1 MAQESRLVVVIDSQN
16 AERNARNLGNEL
28 VSIERKGEFASKSMD
43 SLSVATRALAGHM
56 AGLVTVGAAISKMD
70 TYTGLQNRLK
80 LVTNNQAELNKATED
95 TFQIAQKT
103 YSAWDSV
110 LQVYQRFSD
119 NAKTLNLTMDD
130 TARLTE
136 TVSKAVAISGASAEA
151 ADAALVQFG
160 QALASGTLRGEEL
173 NSVMEQTP
181 ALAKA
186 IAKGMGI
193 TVGELRSVAA
203 EGKITS
209 QEIVKALRN
218 VQDEVDALFAKTDIT
233 IGQSLTLLNN
243 EITKFVGEAGK
254 GSGAAQALS
263 GSIQLLAN
271 NLNLIADSAFAI
283 GIGLMTKAVLTKT
296 VAVQASIAASTKQ
309 VFATIAERNANIAAA
324 KAEVESAL
332 AEAQSTQVTLTNIK
346 ATHAQIM
353 AEIELEKVRLKAQIT
368 EQGRTATITRMAQL
382 GRLQAQVALEVAAA
396 ETAQSASS
404 ARLSA
409 ALTAQSVAT
418 SRLALAKSALMAIFS
433 PMGLAIAATA
443 ASFYL
448 LSSSS
453 DEVKESLATQSD
465 SVSDLTDKYIK
476 LNTVQALTEGV
487 RLRKE
492 IEQQNDAIDDAS
504 GAIKRFAYIQKEL
517 FKLSGSDYE
526 DYQNAIKSIA
536 TGASDAGDLLKKMIS
551 SGRFSQTQIDKLI
564 EFSSAVAESKN
575 KIEQGNTALKLLN
588 ATSGQHVEVTAESI
602 KQLTIQ
608 TNLTK
613 VATQNF
619 TDMKTQMLDSLRAQ
633 VEFIRLN
640 GGSEEQVKSL
650 NKVIQAYSLNQIS
663 ATDAVSK
670 FNSTA
675 KVPVDNIKKL
685 QEYAIKTDQSK
696 IALNQANAELKKQ
709 NDLRNEYLKQHQTVL
724 GAQQGETNELNNQ
737 VAAQEKLNKL
747 RDNANKD
754 NLKNDFLIKNTK
766 AFGGGEKGLDKAR
779 AASEFYTDNKIPM
792 TRSLTGQEYAIFEA
806 WYKKQKE
813 VKDLQESISEST
825 RKQTKEVEKQTKE
838 AAKQAV
844 LLAGNDEKS
853 RNMLRVYLAFRNA
866 GLGDKQARVM
876 TAQVGRETDF
886 RNEAM
891 FGSHKD
897 ANNGYTNTGFLSWQ
911 KSRSTKLMQSLQGQ
925 GVLDKNG
932 KIQQTQD
939 ALDAMAKH
947 AVQEAMT
954 DKSYSKSKAALLN
967 DDLDYRSLERI
978 VAKNLVGWDYD
989 GKKLGK
995 AKASQHLAKQ
1005 DSYYNQLSK
1014 ILGDNPEAVS
1024 KAIGDLSKLEDEAYK
1039 ARAKTL
1045 EEVKQLQAT
1054 YDSETVARSKKREE
1068 EINKATILGQSN
1080 LIPKINE
1087 RYDAEDKL
1095 AQKQFDFE
1103 VNGYKW
1109 TEEQKLDYTY
1119 ETNSLRLVAEGK
1131 LSEDQRKVALDGLKL
1146 QKQQELGLLKLAQ
1159 EQRLFQAR
1167 LSLLSETQAMQ
1178 ERYRLERE
1186 EIHKNTKLSIEERQK
1201 LIALSKANQDKETRD
1216 KVNNAV
1222 QNWGG
1227 IQADMNGTG
1236 EFFRQDQERFSR
1248 LNAANDLADSQF
1260 AATDLNEQNS
1270 LDGLNA
1276 QFEAGLIK
1284 QQDYENQKTAIIQ
1297 AAQDQRN
1304 QIAAEHAKNVQDIED
1319 KYQQD
1324 RLNTQIAFG
1333 GQMMGSLTSM
1343 FGSMFGEQ
1351 SKAYKIMFAADKAYA
1366 IAAAG
1371 IAIQQNIAAASKAGF
1386 PLNIP
1391 LIAGAVAQGASIIA
1405 NIRAIKDQGFADGGY
1420 TGSGRKYE
1428 PAGIVHKGEVVWSQ
1442 EDIKRWGGVGL
1453 VENMRK
1459 SANPEAFINNHA
1471 INNTSAENVF
1481 NRSFLSSKAFNDNQN
1496 ISNIFNRPTRENQII
1511 VNAFKPSKDAASRS
1525 EDVQSITNQ
1534 YAGNNTS
1541 FSEVLDKSIQ
1551 SSKSFNASKSIIS
1564 SLSNSKVLNSNVS
1577 NSTVQNA
1584 EKELLKEVSIFK
1596 DNGFADGG
1604 YTGKGKK
1611 YEIAGAVHKG
1621 EIVWSQDDIKKWGGV
1636 DKVEQ
1641 MRRATSPE
1649 SFVSNYAQNHTT
1661 FESILNRANQS
1672 SRIFNQSKEI
1682 SNIFNKSV
1690 QDDQIIYKGNGNV
1703 PTSAT
1708 SDLYHDGKVYFS
1720 SNGLVQ
1726 DRSNLDDVQDFTL
1739 GRTSRPQ
1746 AEIMPS
1752 IEPSTPTINF
1762 KIEVINQVS
1771 GATVEAE
1778 QLDEQ
1783 TVRIIVTDEL
1793 DKQLPRKVPKLVSDQ
1808 IANPNSTISRSLT
1821 ENTTARRNR
1830 T

>member
-1 MAQESRLVVVIDSQN
+1 MAQESRLVIVIDSQN

-28 VSIERKGEFASKSMD
+28 DSIERKGDYASKSMD
-43 SLSVATRALAGHM
+43 GLSVATRALAGYM
-56 AGLVTVGAAISKMD
+56 AGLVTVSSAISKMD

-80 LVTNNQAELNKATED
+80 LVTKNQVELNKATED

-186 IAKGMGI
+186 IAQGMGI

-209 QEIVKALRN
+209 QEIVKALKN
-218 VQDEVDALFAKTDIT
+218 VQNDVDALFAKTDIT

-243 EITKFVGEAGK
+243 EITKFVGEASK
-254 GSGAAQALS
+254 GSGAAQVLA
-263 GSIQLLAN
+263 GSVQTLAS
-271 NLNLIADSAFAI
+271 NLDLIADGALVV
-283 GIGLMTKAVLTKT
+283 GIGYITRAILMKSAAIKEGMASTLASR
-296 VAVQASIAASTKQ
+296 QASVLNAQAEYAEATAAL
-309 VFATIAERNANIAAA
+309 NAA
-324 KAEVESAL
+324 KAHL
-332 AEAQSTQVTLTNIK
+332 ANVRATN
-346 ATHAQIM
+346 
-353 AEIELEKVRLKAQIT
+353 
-368 EQGRTATITRMAQL
+368 
-382 GRLQAQVALEVAAA
+382 A
-396 ETAQSASS
+396 ETQ
-404 ARLSA
+404 
-409 ALTAQSVAT
+409 
-418 SRLALAKSALMAIFS
+418 AKF
-433 PMGLAIAATA
+433 GATA
-443 ASFYL
+443 A
-448 LSSSS
+448 
-453 DEVKESLATQSD
+453 ATRYAQAQAA
-465 SVSDLTDKYIK
+465 VTAATNAQTAAQIK
-476 LNTVQALTEGV
+476 LNTATSIAGRLAKGAFGLIGGWAGVATLGVMGLAAAYSYFNNKAEEAKQKLAEQAKVAEKADEELKKLTGNDKAKAVNDLTTAFNAQNKALEKSSRAVGSALIDIENYARGNREV
-487 RLRKE
+487 EKISQEARTGTISYTEAIERLNKIKLPTDLYE
-492 IEQQNDAIDDAS
+492 NLKKQAAQYDDNAS
-504 GAIKRFAYIQKEL
+504 KASLSAE
-517 FKLSGSDYE
+517 KLKLLRVEVKLGGNE
-526 DYQNAIKSIA
+526 AQNAAIQHQKQA
-536 TGASDAGDLLKKMIS
+536 DAL
-551 SGRFSQTQIDKLI
+551 
-564 EFSSAVAESKN
+564 
-575 KIEQGNTALKLLN
+575 GNTATEAEK
-588 ATSGQHVEVTAESI
+588 ATKALQDYQAKQKDSVIDSIYKSGWLDKGYT
-602 KQLTIQ
+602 
-608 TNLTK
+608 
-613 VATQNF
+613 VA
-619 TDMKTQMLDSLRAQ
+619 
-633 VEFIRLN
+633 
-640 GGSEEQVKSL
+640 
-650 NKVIQAYSLNQIS
+650 
-663 ATDAVSK
+663 
-670 FNSTA
+670 
-675 KVPVDNIKKL
+675 
-685 QEYAIKTDQSK
+685 
-696 IALNQANAELKKQ
+696 QANAILELQKAKGMSAILSK
-709 NDLRNEYLKQHQTVL
+709 DEIDSALRNLKIIEE
-724 GAQQGETNELNNQ
+724 QQERED
-737 VAAQEKLNKL
+737 KL
-747 RDNANKD
+747 
-754 NLKNDFLIKNTK
+754 T
-766 AFGGGEKGLDKAR
+766 
-779 AASEFYTDNKIPM
+779 
-792 TRSLTGQEYAIFEA
+792 EA
-806 WYKKQKE
+806 K
-813 VKDLQESISEST
+813 
-825 RKQTKEVEKQTKE
+825 RKQTKE

-844 LLAGNDEKS
+844 LLAGNDERV

-978 VAKNLVGWDYD
+978 VAKNFVGWDYD

-1014 ILGDNPEAVS
+1014 ILGDNPEAAS
-1024 KAIGDLSKLEDEAYK
+1024 KAIGDLSKFEDEAYK

-1186 EIHKNTKLSIEERQK
+1186 EILKNTKLSIEERQK
-1201 LIALSKANQDKETRD
+1201 LIALSKATQEKETRD

-1227 IQADMNGTG
+1227 IQADMNGTS

-1248 LNAANDLADSQF
+1248 LNAANDLADSQY
-1260 AATDLNEQNS
+1260 AATDLDEKNG
-1270 LDGLNA
+1270 LDNLNA
-1276 QFEAGLIK
+1276 QMEAGLIK
-1284 QQDYENQKTAIIQ
+1284 QQDFENRKTAIIQ

-1304 QIAAEHAKNVQDIED
+1304 QIAAEYAQNAQDIED

-1420 TGSGRKYE
+1420 TGSGGKYE

-1442 EDIKRWGGVGL
+1442 EDIRRWGGVGL

-1471 INNTSAENVF
+1471 QNNTSIENVF
-1481 NRSFLSSKAFNDNQN
+1481 NRSFLSSKAFNDNKSISN
-1496 ISNIFNRPTRENQII
+1496 ISN
-1511 VNAFKPSKDAASRS
+1511 
-1525 EDVQSITNQ
+1525 
-1534 YAGNNTS
+1534 
-1541 FSEVLDKSIQ
+1541 
-1551 SSKSFNASKSIIS
+1551 
-1564 SLSNSKVLNSNVS
+1564 LSNSKVLNSNVS

-1604 YTGKGKK
+1604 YTGKGK
-1611 YEIAGAVHKG
+1611 
-1621 EIVWSQDDIKKWGGV
+1621 
-1636 DKVEQ
+1636 
-1641 MRRATSPE
+1641 
-1649 SFVSNYAQNHTT
+1649 
-1661 FESILNRANQS
+1661 
-1672 SRIFNQSKEI
+1672 
-1682 SNIFNKSV
+1682 
-1690 QDDQIIYKGNGNV
+1690 
-1703 PTSAT
+1703 
-1708 SDLYHDGKVYFS
+1708 
-1720 SNGLVQ
+1720 
-1726 DRSNLDDVQDFTL
+1726 
-1739 GRTSRPQ
+1739 
-1746 AEIMPS
+1746 
-1752 IEPSTPTINF
+1752 
-1762 KIEVINQVS
+1762 
-1771 GATVEAE
+1771 
-1778 QLDEQ
+1778 
-1783 TVRIIVTDEL
+1783 
-1793 DKQLPRKVPKLVSDQ
+1793 
-1808 IANPNSTISRSLT
+1808 
-1821 ENTTARRNR
+1821 
-1830 T
+1830 

>member
-1 MAQESRLVVVIDSQN
+1 NDLTTAFNAQNKALEKSSRAVGSALIDIENYARGNREVEKISQEARTGTISYTEAIERLNKIKLPTDLYENLKKQTAQYDANASKASLSAEKLKLLRVEVKLGGNEAQNAAIQHQKQADALGNTATEAEKATKALQDYQAKQKDSVIDSIYKSGWLDKGYTVAQAN
-16 AERNARNLGNEL
+16 AILEL
-28 VSIERKGEFASKSMD
+28 
-43 SLSVATRALAGHM
+43 
-56 AGLVTVGAAISKMD
+56 
-70 TYTGLQNRLK
+70 
-80 LVTNNQAELNKATED
+80 
-95 TFQIAQKT
+95 QK
-103 YSAWDSV
+103 
-110 LQVYQRFSD
+110 
-119 NAKTLNLTMDD
+119 
-130 TARLTE
+130 
-136 TVSKAVAISGASAEA
+136 
-151 ADAALVQFG
+151 
-160 QALASGTLRGEEL
+160 
-173 NSVMEQTP
+173 
-181 ALAKA
+181 
-186 IAKGMGI
+186 AKGMSAI
-193 TVGELRSVAA
+193 LS
-203 EGKITS
+203 KD
-209 QEIVKALRN
+209 EIDSALRN
-218 VQDEVDALFAKTDIT
+218 LKIIEEQ
-233 IGQSLTLLNN
+233 Q
-243 EITKFVGEAGK
+243 
-254 GSGAAQALS
+254 
-263 GSIQLLAN
+263 
-271 NLNLIADSAFAI
+271 
-283 GIGLMTKAVLTKT
+283 
-296 VAVQASIAASTKQ
+296 
-309 VFATIAERNANIAAA
+309 ER
-324 KAEVESAL
+324 E
-332 AEAQSTQVTLTNIK
+332 
-346 ATHAQIM
+346 
-353 AEIELEKVRLKAQIT
+353 
-368 EQGRTATITRMAQL
+368 
-382 GRLQAQVALEVAAA
+382 
-396 ETAQSASS
+396 
-404 ARLSA
+404 
-409 ALTAQSVAT
+409 
-418 SRLALAKSALMAIFS
+418 
-433 PMGLAIAATA
+433 
-443 ASFYL
+443 
-448 LSSSS
+448 
-453 DEVKESLATQSD
+453 
-465 SVSDLTDKYIK
+465 DK
-476 LNTVQALTEGV
+476 LTE
-487 RLRKE
+487 
-492 IEQQNDAIDDAS
+492 A
-504 GAIKRFAYIQKEL
+504 KR
-517 FKLSGSDYE
+517 
-526 DYQNAIKSIA
+526 
-536 TGASDAGDLLKKMIS
+536 
-551 SGRFSQTQIDKLI
+551 
-564 EFSSAVAESKN
+564 
-575 KIEQGNTALKLLN
+575 
-588 ATSGQHVEVTAESI
+588 
-602 KQLTIQ
+602 
-608 TNLTK
+608 
-613 VATQNF
+613 
-619 TDMKTQMLDSLRAQ
+619 
-633 VEFIRLN
+633 
-640 GGSEEQVKSL
+640 
-650 NKVIQAYSLNQIS
+650 
-663 ATDAVSK
+663 
-670 FNSTA
+670 
-675 KVPVDNIKKL
+675 
-685 QEYAIKTDQSK
+685 
-696 IALNQANAELKKQ
+696 
-709 NDLRNEYLKQHQTVL
+709 
-724 GAQQGETNELNNQ
+724 
-737 VAAQEKLNKL
+737 
-747 RDNANKD
+747 
-754 NLKNDFLIKNTK
+754 
-766 AFGGGEKGLDKAR
+766 
-779 AASEFYTDNKIPM
+779 
-792 TRSLTGQEYAIFEA
+792 
-806 WYKKQKE
+806 
-813 VKDLQESISEST
+813 
-825 RKQTKEVEKQTKE
+825 KQTKE

-844 LLAGNDEKS
+844 LLAGNNEQA
-853 RNMLRVYLAFRNA
+853 RNMLRVYQSFRNA

-947 AVQEAMT
+947 AVQEAIT

-978 VAKNLVGWDYD
+978 VAKNFVGWDYD

-1014 ILGDNPEAVS
+1014 ILGDNPEAAS
-1024 KAIGDLSKLEDEAYK
+1024 KAIGDLSKFEDEAYK

-1095 AQKQFDFE
+1095 SQKQFDFE

-1131 LSEDQRKVALDGLKL
+1131 LSEDQRKVVLDGLKL

-1159 EQRLFQAR
+1159 EQRLFQAEQFMLGEMER
-1167 LSLLSETQAMQ
+1167 IKKRYALEYDEISKITDLEERRRRMSAFQADFIRNGVGNPTIDQYDTSSQFLKSTNYTKPKQTNMQVLDEDYAQTYQKLKDNLAAVLESEKASYQ
-1178 ERYRLERE
+1178 ERLEA
-1186 EIHKNTKLSIEERQK
+1186 ERVFKEARQQMDNEYH
-1201 LIALSKANQDKETRD
+1201 LKAIDARKADHDSQLQLYSQMISSASST
-1216 KVNNAV
+1216 
-1222 QNWGG
+1222 WGG
-1227 IQADMNGTG
+1227 LTQIVKDARG
-1236 EFFRQDQERFSR
+1236 ENSR
-1248 LNAANDLADSQF
+1248 SFKAMFIAQQSFAIASAIISAHL
-1260 AATDLNEQNS
+1260 AATQVAADATIPFFGAKIAASTAMLAMGYAN
-1270 LDGLNA
+1270 
-1276 QFEAGLIK
+1276 AGLI
-1284 QQDYENQKTAIIQ
+1284 A
-1297 AAQDQRN
+1297 
-1304 QIAAEHAKNVQDIED
+1304 
-1319 KYQQD
+1319 
-1324 RLNTQIAFG
+1324 
-1333 GQMMGSLTSM
+1333 GQT
-1343 FGSMFGEQ
+1343 
-1351 SKAYKIMFAADKAYA
+1351 I
-1366 IAAAG
+1366 
-1371 IAIQQNIAAASKAGF
+1371 AGF
-1386 PLNIP
+1386 
-1391 LIAGAVAQGASIIA
+1391 A
-1405 NIRAIKDQGFADGGY
+1405 NGGY
-1420 TGSGRKYE
+1420 TGSGGKYQ

-1442 EDIKRWGGVGL
+1442 EDIRRWGGVGL

-1496 ISNIFNRPTRENQII
+1496 ISNIFNQPTRENQII

-1551 SSKSFNASKSIIS
+1551 SSKSFNASKSIAS

-1682 SNIFNKSV
+1682 SNTFNKSV

-1752 IEPSTPTINF
+1752 IESAAPTINF
-1762 KIEVINQVS
+1762 KIEVINQVN

-1778 QLDEQ
+1778 QLDEK
-1783 TVRIIVTDEL
+1783 TVRIIVKDEL
-1793 DKQLPRKVPKLVSDQ
+1793 DKQLPRTVPKLVSDQ

-1830 T
+1830 

>member
-1 MAQESRLVVVIDSQN
+1 MAQESRLVIVIDSQN

-186 IAKGMGI
+186 IAQGMGI

-218 VQDEVDALFAKTDIT
+218 VESDVDALFAKTDIT

-254 GSGAAQALS
+254 GSGAAQVLA
-263 GSIQLLAN
+263 GSVQTLAS
-271 NLNLIADSAFAI
+271 NLDLIADGALVV
-283 GIGLMTKAVLTKT
+283 GIGYITRAILMKSAAIKEGMASTLASR
-296 VAVQASIAASTKQ
+296 QASVLNAQAEYAEATAAL
-309 VFATIAERNANIAAA
+309 NAA
-324 KAEVESAL
+324 KAHL
-332 AEAQSTQVTLTNIK
+332 ANVRATN
-346 ATHAQIM
+346 
-353 AEIELEKVRLKAQIT
+353 
-368 EQGRTATITRMAQL
+368 
-382 GRLQAQVALEVAAA
+382 A
-396 ETAQSASS
+396 ETQ
-404 ARLSA
+404 
-409 ALTAQSVAT
+409 
-418 SRLALAKSALMAIFS
+418 AKF
-433 PMGLAIAATA
+433 GATA
-443 ASFYL
+443 A
-448 LSSSS
+448 
-453 DEVKESLATQSD
+453 ATRYAQAQAA
-465 SVSDLTDKYIK
+465 VTAATNAQTAAQIK
-476 LNTVQALTEGV
+476 LNTATSIAGRLAKGAFGLIGGWAGVATLGVMGLAAAYSYFNNKAEEAKQKLAEQAKVAEKADEELKKLTGNDKAKAINDLTTAFNAQNKALEKSSRAVGSALIDIENYARGNREV
-487 RLRKE
+487 EKISQEARTGTISYTEAIERLNKIKLPTDLYE
-492 IEQQNDAIDDAS
+492 NLKKQTAQYDANAS
-504 GAIKRFAYIQKEL
+504 KASLSAE
-517 FKLSGSDYE
+517 KLKLLRVEVKLGGNE
-526 DYQNAIKSIA
+526 AQNAAIQHQKQA
-536 TGASDAGDLLKKMIS
+536 DAL
-551 SGRFSQTQIDKLI
+551 
-564 EFSSAVAESKN
+564 
-575 KIEQGNTALKLLN
+575 GNTATEAEK
-588 ATSGQHVEVTAESI
+588 ATKALQDYQAKQKDSVIDSIYKSGWLDKGYT
-602 KQLTIQ
+602 
-608 TNLTK
+608 
-613 VATQNF
+613 VA
-619 TDMKTQMLDSLRAQ
+619 
-633 VEFIRLN
+633 
-640 GGSEEQVKSL
+640 
-650 NKVIQAYSLNQIS
+650 
-663 ATDAVSK
+663 
-670 FNSTA
+670 
-675 KVPVDNIKKL
+675 
-685 QEYAIKTDQSK
+685 
-696 IALNQANAELKKQ
+696 QANAILELQKAKGMSAILSK
-709 NDLRNEYLKQHQTVL
+709 DEIDSALRNLKIIEE
-724 GAQQGETNELNNQ
+724 QQERED
-737 VAAQEKLNKL
+737 KL
-747 RDNANKD
+747 
-754 NLKNDFLIKNTK
+754 T
-766 AFGGGEKGLDKAR
+766 
-779 AASEFYTDNKIPM
+779 
-792 TRSLTGQEYAIFEA
+792 EA
-806 WYKKQKE
+806 K
-813 VKDLQESISEST
+813 
-825 RKQTKEVEKQTKE
+825 RKQTKE

-844 LLAGNDEKS
+844 LLAGNNEQA
-853 RNMLRVYLAFRNA
+853 RNMLRVYQSFRNA

-947 AVQEAMT
+947 AVQEAIT

-978 VAKNLVGWDYD
+978 VAKNFVGWDYD

-1014 ILGDNPEAVS
+1014 ILGDNPEAAS
-1024 KAIGDLSKLEDEAYK
+1024 KAIGDLSKFEDEAYK

-1095 AQKQFDFE
+1095 SQKQFDFE

-1131 LSEDQRKVALDGLKL
+1131 LSEDQRKVVLDGLKL

-1159 EQRLFQAR
+1159 EQRLFQAEQFMLGEMER
-1167 LSLLSETQAMQ
+1167 IKKRYALEYDEISKITDLEERRRRMSAFQADFIRNGVGNPTIDQYDTSSQFLKSTNYTKPKQTNMQVLDEDYAQTYQKLKDNLAAVLESEKASYQ
-1178 ERYRLERE
+1178 ERLEA
-1186 EIHKNTKLSIEERQK
+1186 ERVFKEARQQMDNEYH
-1201 LIALSKANQDKETRD
+1201 LKAIDARKADHDSQLQLYSQMISSASST
-1216 KVNNAV
+1216 
-1222 QNWGG
+1222 WGG
-1227 IQADMNGTG
+1227 LTQIVKDARG
-1236 EFFRQDQERFSR
+1236 ENSR
-1248 LNAANDLADSQF
+1248 SFKAMFIAQQSFAIASAIISAHL
-1260 AATDLNEQNS
+1260 AATQVAADATIPFFGAKIAASTAMLAMGYAN
-1270 LDGLNA
+1270 
-1276 QFEAGLIK
+1276 AGLI
-1284 QQDYENQKTAIIQ
+1284 A
-1297 AAQDQRN
+1297 
-1304 QIAAEHAKNVQDIED
+1304 
-1319 KYQQD
+1319 
-1324 RLNTQIAFG
+1324 
-1333 GQMMGSLTSM
+1333 GQT
-1343 FGSMFGEQ
+1343 
-1351 SKAYKIMFAADKAYA
+1351 I
-1366 IAAAG
+1366 
-1371 IAIQQNIAAASKAGF
+1371 AGF
-1386 PLNIP
+1386 
-1391 LIAGAVAQGASIIA
+1391 A
-1405 NIRAIKDQGFADGGY
+1405 NGGY
-1420 TGSGRKYE
+1420 TGSGGKYQ

-1442 EDIKRWGGVGL
+1442 EDIRRWGGVGL

-1496 ISNIFNRPTRENQII
+1496 ISNIFNQPTRENQII

-1551 SSKSFNASKSIIS
+1551 SSKSFNASKSIAS

-1682 SNIFNKSV
+1682 SNTFNKSV

-1752 IEPSTPTINF
+1752 IESAAPTINF
-1762 KIEVINQVS
+1762 KIEVINQVN

-1778 QLDEQ
+1778 QLDEK
-1783 TVRIIVTDEL
+1783 TVRIIVKDEL
-1793 DKQLPRKVPKLVSDQ
+1793 DKQLPRTVPKLVSDQ

-1830 T
+1830 

>member
-1 MAQESRLVVVIDSQN
+1 MTQESRLVITIDSKN

-28 VSIERKGEFASKSMD
+28 DSIEKKGDFASKSMD

-70 TYTGLQNRLK
+70 EYTGLQNRLK
-80 LVTNNQAELNKATED
+80 LVTKNQVELNKATED
-95 TFQIAQKT
+95 TFRIAQKT
-103 YSAWDSV
+103 YATWNSV

-119 NAKTLNLTMDD
+119 NAKTLNINMDE

-136 TVSKAVAISGASAEA
+136 TVSKAVAISGASAQA

-186 IAKGMGI
+186 IAQGMGI
-193 TVGELRSVAA
+193 TVGQLRSVAA

-209 QEIVKALRN
+209 QEIVKALKN

-396 ETAQSASS
+396 ETAQSAASS
-404 ARLSA
+404 RLSA

-551 SGRFSQTQIDKLI
+551 SGRFSQNQIDKLI

-588 ATSGQHVEVTAESI
+588 ATSRQHVEVTAESI

-675 KVPVDNIKKL
+675 KIPAENIKGL
-685 QEYAIKTDQSK
+685 QDHATKTDQSK

-724 GAQQGETNELNNQ
+724 AAQQGETNELNNQ

-754 NLKNDFLIKNTK
+754 ILKNDFLIKNTK

-792 TRSLTGQEYAIFEA
+792 TRSLTSQEAAIFEA

-813 VKDLQESISEST
+813 AKDLQESITESS
-825 RKQTKEVEKQTKE
+825 RKQTKESEKKLKITQAELEVAKRS
-838 AAKQAV
+838 AALIESSGLGKYAESKGIPSSV
-844 LLAGNDEKS
+844 IAGLLAQESQGIREAKSHTGAIGYFQTTSGYRKQNNMSVADSYDLEKS
-853 RNMLRVYLAFRNA
+853 GKIVIDNIAKVYEKTGDLAQAILSHNA
-866 GLGDKQARVM
+866 GEGGARQFTKTGKVKGS
-876 TAQVGRETDF
+876 AE
-886 RNEAM
+886 RNKEV
-891 FGSHKD
+891 SQ
-897 ANNGYTNTGFLSWQ
+897 Y
-911 KSRSTKLMQSLQGQ
+911 
-925 GVLDKNG
+925 
-932 KIQQTQD
+932 
-939 ALDAMAKH
+939 
-947 AVQEAMT
+947 
-954 DKSYSKSKAALLN
+954 
-967 DDLDYRSLERI
+967 
-978 VAKNLVGWDYD
+978 VAKVSRYSDIIAGGVGKGGLSD
-989 GKKLGK
+989 GDSDRAYGK
-995 AKASQHLAKQ
+995 Q
-1005 DSYYNQLSK
+1005 
-1014 ILGDNPEAVS
+1014 I
-1024 KAIGDLSKLEDEAYK
+1024 K
-1039 ARAKTL
+1039 ARL
-1045 EEVKQLQAT
+1045 ELVKQGLNLQEQYEEEQAKRT
-1054 YDSETVARSKKREE
+1054 KARNE
-1068 EINKATILGQSN
+1068 EINLAQQTGQTA
-1080 LIPKINE
+1080 LIPKIKE
-1087 RYDAEDKL
+1087 RYKAQDELAKL
-1095 AQKQFDFE
+1095 QQDFE

-1109 TEEQKLDYTY
+1109 TEKQKLEYTY

-1131 LSEDQRKVALDGLKL
+1131 LSEDQRKVALGGLEL

-1159 EQRLFQAR
+1159 EQRLFQAEQFMLGEMER
-1167 LSLLSETQAMQ
+1167 IKKRYALEYDEISKITDLEERRRKMSAFQADFIRNGVGNPTIDQYDTSSQFLKSTNYTKPKQTNMQVLDEDYAQTYQKLKDNLAAVLESEKASYQ
-1178 ERYRLERE
+1178 ERLEA
-1186 EIHKNTKLSIEERQK
+1186 ERVFKEARQQMDNEYH
-1201 LIALSKANQDKETRD
+1201 LKAIDARKADHDSQLQLYSQMISSASST
-1216 KVNNAV
+1216 
-1222 QNWGG
+1222 WGG
-1227 IQADMNGTG
+1227 LTQIVKDARG
-1236 EFFRQDQERFSR
+1236 ENSR
-1248 LNAANDLADSQF
+1248 SFKAMFIAQQSFAIASAIISAHL
-1260 AATDLNEQNS
+1260 AATQVAADATIPFFGAKIAASTAMLAMGYAN
-1270 LDGLNA
+1270 
-1276 QFEAGLIK
+1276 AGLI
-1284 QQDYENQKTAIIQ
+1284 A
-1297 AAQDQRN
+1297 
-1304 QIAAEHAKNVQDIED
+1304 
-1319 KYQQD
+1319 
-1324 RLNTQIAFG
+1324 
-1333 GQMMGSLTSM
+1333 GQT
-1343 FGSMFGEQ
+1343 
-1351 SKAYKIMFAADKAYA
+1351 I
-1366 IAAAG
+1366 
-1371 IAIQQNIAAASKAGF
+1371 AGF
-1386 PLNIP
+1386 
-1391 LIAGAVAQGASIIA
+1391 S
-1405 NIRAIKDQGFADGGY
+1405 DGGF
-1420 TGSGRKYE
+1420 TGSGGKYQ

-1442 EDIKRWGGVGL
+1442 EDIKRWGGVSV
-1453 VENMRK
+1453 VESMRQ
-1459 SANPEAFINNHA
+1459 SNPSGYANGGYVSNNQSDAIAIRRESRQFEA
-1471 INNTSAENVF
+1471 INSNQSQLNTNEKPINVYV
-1481 NRSFLSSKAFNDNQN
+1481 
-1496 ISNIFNRPTRENQII
+1496 T
-1511 VNAFKPSKDAASRS
+1511 VNADGTSKTETENDS
-1525 EDVQSITNQ
+1525 
-1534 YAGNNTS
+1534 
-1541 FSEVLDKSIQ
+1541 
-1551 SSKSFNASKSIIS
+1551 
-1564 SLSNSKVLNSNVS
+1564 
-1577 NSTVQNA
+1577 
-1584 EKELLKEVSIFK
+1584 
-1596 DNGFADGG
+1596 
-1604 YTGKGKK
+1604 
-1611 YEIAGAVHKG
+1611 
-1621 EIVWSQDDIKKWGGV
+1621 
-1636 DKVEQ
+1636 
-1641 MRRATSPE
+1641 
-1649 SFVSNYAQNHTT
+1649 
-1661 FESILNRANQS
+1661 
-1672 SRIFNQSKEI
+1672 
-1682 SNIFNKSV
+1682 
-1690 QDDQIIYKGNGNV
+1690 
-1703 PTSAT
+1703 
-1708 SDLYHDGKVYFS
+1708 
-1720 SNGLVQ
+1720 
-1726 DRSNLDDVQDFTL
+1726 
-1739 GRTSRPQ
+1739 
-1746 AEIMPS
+1746 
-1752 IEPSTPTINF
+1752 
-1762 KIEVINQVS
+1762 
-1771 GATVEAE
+1771 
-1778 QLDEQ
+1778 
-1783 TVRIIVTDEL
+1783 
-1793 DKQLPRKVPKLVSDQ
+1793 KQLGQMIGNAVR
-1808 IANPNSTISRSLT
+1808 TIIRQEQRQGGLLSK
-1821 ENTTARRNR
+1821 
-1830 T
+1830 

>member
-1 MAQESRLVVVIDSQN
+1 MAQEARLVIVIDS
-16 AERNARNLGNEL
+16 ERAKRTAQDLSVEL
-28 VSIERKGEFASKSMD
+28 DSITKKGDFASKSMD
-43 SLSVATRALAGHM
+43 RMSVATRALAGYM
-56 AGLVTVGAAISKMD
+56 AGLLTVGSAISKMD

-80 LVTNNQAELNKATED
+80 LVTNNQVELNKATED
-95 TFQIAQKT
+95 TFRIAQKT

-160 QALASGTLRGEEL
+160 QALASGILRGEEL

-396 ETAQSASS
+396 ETAQSAASS
-404 ARLSA
+404 RLSA

-551 SGRFSQTQIDKLI
+551 SGRFSQNQIDKLI

-588 ATSGQHVEVTAESI
+588 ATSRQHVEVTAESI

-675 KVPVDNIKKL
+675 KIPAENIKGL
-685 QEYAIKTDQSK
+685 QDHATKTDQSK

-724 GAQQGETNELNNQ
+724 AAQQGETNELNNQ

-754 NLKNDFLIKNTK
+754 ILKNDFLIKNTK

-792 TRSLTGQEYAIFEA
+792 TRSLTSQEAAIFEA

-813 VKDLQESISEST
+813 AKDLQESITESS
-825 RKQTKEVEKQTKE
+825 RKQTKESEKKLKITQAELEVAKRS
-838 AAKQAV
+838 AALIESSGLGKYAESKGIPSSV
-844 LLAGNDEKS
+844 IAGLLAQESQGIREAKSHTGAIGYFQTTSGYRKQNNMSVADSYDLEKS
-853 RNMLRVYLAFRNA
+853 GKIVIDNIAKVYEKTGDLAQAILSHNA
-866 GLGDKQARVM
+866 GEGGARQFTKTGKVKGS
-876 TAQVGRETDF
+876 AE
-886 RNEAM
+886 RNKEV
-891 FGSHKD
+891 SQ
-897 ANNGYTNTGFLSWQ
+897 Y
-911 KSRSTKLMQSLQGQ
+911 
-925 GVLDKNG
+925 
-932 KIQQTQD
+932 
-939 ALDAMAKH
+939 
-947 AVQEAMT
+947 
-954 DKSYSKSKAALLN
+954 
-967 DDLDYRSLERI
+967 
-978 VAKNLVGWDYD
+978 VAKVSRYSDIIAGGVGKGGLSD
-989 GKKLGK
+989 GDSDRAYGK
-995 AKASQHLAKQ
+995 Q
-1005 DSYYNQLSK
+1005 
-1014 ILGDNPEAVS
+1014 I
-1024 KAIGDLSKLEDEAYK
+1024 K
-1039 ARAKTL
+1039 ARL
-1045 EEVKQLQAT
+1045 ELVKQGLNLQEQYEEEQAKRT
-1054 YDSETVARSKKREE
+1054 KARNE
-1068 EINKATILGQSN
+1068 EINLAQQTGQTA
-1080 LIPKINE
+1080 LIPKIKE
-1087 RYDAEDKL
+1087 RYKAQDELAKL
-1095 AQKQFDFE
+1095 QQDFE

-1109 TEEQKLDYTY
+1109 TEKQKLEYTY

-1131 LSEDQRKVALDGLKL
+1131 LSEDQRKVALGGLEL

-1159 EQRLFQAR
+1159 EQRLFQAEQFMLGEMER
-1167 LSLLSETQAMQ
+1167 IKKRYALEYDEISKITDLEERRRKMSAFQADFIRNGVGNPTIDQYDTSSQFLKSTNYTKPKQTNMQVLDEDYAQTYQKLKDNLAAVLESEKASYQ
-1178 ERYRLERE
+1178 ERLEA
-1186 EIHKNTKLSIEERQK
+1186 ERVFKEARQQMDNEYH
-1201 LIALSKANQDKETRD
+1201 LKAIDARKADHDSQLQLYSQMISSASST
-1216 KVNNAV
+1216 
-1222 QNWGG
+1222 WGG
-1227 IQADMNGTG
+1227 LTQIVKDARG
-1236 EFFRQDQERFSR
+1236 ENSR
-1248 LNAANDLADSQF
+1248 SFKAMFIAQQSFAIASAIISAHL
-1260 AATDLNEQNS
+1260 AATQVAADATIPFFGAKIAASTAMLAMGYAN
-1270 LDGLNA
+1270 
-1276 QFEAGLIK
+1276 AGLI
-1284 QQDYENQKTAIIQ
+1284 A
-1297 AAQDQRN
+1297 
-1304 QIAAEHAKNVQDIED
+1304 
-1319 KYQQD
+1319 
-1324 RLNTQIAFG
+1324 
-1333 GQMMGSLTSM
+1333 GQT
-1343 FGSMFGEQ
+1343 
-1351 SKAYKIMFAADKAYA
+1351 I
-1366 IAAAG
+1366 
-1371 IAIQQNIAAASKAGF
+1371 AGF
-1386 PLNIP
+1386 
-1391 LIAGAVAQGASIIA
+1391 S
-1405 NIRAIKDQGFADGGY
+1405 DGGF
-1420 TGSGRKYE
+1420 TGSGGKYQ
-1428 PAGIVHKGEVVWSQ
+1428 PAGIVHKGEIVWSQ

-1453 VENMRK
+1453 VEKMRK
-1459 SANPEAFINNHA
+1459 SANPEAFLNN
-1471 INNTSAENVF
+1471 
-1481 NRSFLSSKAFNDNQN
+1481 
-1496 ISNIFNRPTRENQII
+1496 
-1511 VNAFKPSKDAASRS
+1511 
-1525 EDVQSITNQ
+1525 
-1534 YAGNNTS
+1534 
-1541 FSEVLDKSIQ
+1541 
-1551 SSKSFNASKSIIS
+1551 NAS
-1564 SLSNSKVLNSNVS
+1564 
-1577 NSTVQNA
+1577 
-1584 EKELLKEVSIFK
+1584 
-1596 DNGFADGG
+1596 ADS
-1604 YTGKGKK
+1604 
-1611 YEIAGAVHKG
+1611 V
-1621 EIVWSQDDIKKWGGV
+1621 
-1636 DKVEQ
+1636 
-1641 MRRATSPE
+1641 MRRAMMSSNAFIE
-1649 SFVSNYAQNHTT
+1649 SQK
-1661 FESILNRANQS
+1661 QS
-1672 SRIFNQSKEI
+1672 DIFNQP
-1682 SNIFNKSV
+1682 V
-1690 QDDQIIYKGNGNV
+1690 QDTQIIYKGNRSV
-1703 PTSAT
+1703 PITSSSAS
-1708 SDLYHDGKVYFS
+1708 SDLFHDGKVYFS

-1739 GRTSRPQ
+1739 GRTSRPK

-1752 IEPSTPTINF
+1752 IERASPTVNF

-1783 TVRIIVTDEL
+1783 TVRIIVKDEL
-1793 DKQLPRKVPKLVSDQ
+1793 DKQLPRTVPKLVSDQ
-1808 IANPNSTISRSLT
+1808 IGNPNSTISRSLT

-1830 T
+1830 

>member
-1 MAQESRLVVVIDSQN
+1 MAQEARLVIVIDS
-16 AERNARNLGNEL
+16 ERAKRTAQDLSVEL
-28 VSIERKGEFASKSMD
+28 DSITKKGDFASKSMD
-43 SLSVATRALAGHM
+43 RMSVATRALAGYM
-56 AGLVTVGAAISKMD
+56 AGLLTVGSAISKMD

-80 LVTNNQAELNKATED
+80 LVTNNQVELNKATED
-95 TFQIAQKT
+95 TFRIAQKT

-209 QEIVKALRN
+209 QEIVKALKN

-396 ETAQSASS
+396 ETAQSAASS
-404 ARLSA
+404 RLSA

-551 SGRFSQTQIDKLI
+551 SGRFSQNQIDKLI

-588 ATSGQHVEVTAESI
+588 ATSRQHVEVTAESI

-675 KVPVDNIKKL
+675 KIPAENIKGL
-685 QEYAIKTDQSK
+685 QDHATKTDQSK

-724 GAQQGETNELNNQ
+724 AAQQGETNELNNQ

-754 NLKNDFLIKNTK
+754 ILKNDFLIKNTK

-792 TRSLTGQEYAIFEA
+792 TRSLTSQEAAIFEA

-813 VKDLQESISEST
+813 AKDLQESITESS
-825 RKQTKEVEKQTKE
+825 RKQTKESEKKLKITQAELEVAKRS
-838 AAKQAV
+838 AALIESSGLGKYAESKGIPSSV
-844 LLAGNDEKS
+844 IAGLLAQESQGIREAKSHTGAIGYFQTTSGYRKQNNMSVADSYDLEKS
-853 RNMLRVYLAFRNA
+853 GKIVIDNIAKVYEKTGDLAQAILSHNA
-866 GLGDKQARVM
+866 GEGGARQFTKTGKVKGS
-876 TAQVGRETDF
+876 AE
-886 RNEAM
+886 RNKEV
-891 FGSHKD
+891 SQ
-897 ANNGYTNTGFLSWQ
+897 Y
-911 KSRSTKLMQSLQGQ
+911 
-925 GVLDKNG
+925 
-932 KIQQTQD
+932 
-939 ALDAMAKH
+939 
-947 AVQEAMT
+947 
-954 DKSYSKSKAALLN
+954 
-967 DDLDYRSLERI
+967 
-978 VAKNLVGWDYD
+978 VAKVSRYSDIIAGGVGKGGLSD
-989 GKKLGK
+989 GDSDRAYGK
-995 AKASQHLAKQ
+995 Q
-1005 DSYYNQLSK
+1005 
-1014 ILGDNPEAVS
+1014 I
-1024 KAIGDLSKLEDEAYK
+1024 K
-1039 ARAKTL
+1039 ARL
-1045 EEVKQLQAT
+1045 ELVKQGLNLQEQYEEEQAKRT
-1054 YDSETVARSKKREE
+1054 KARNE
-1068 EINKATILGQSN
+1068 EINLAQQTGQTA
-1080 LIPKINE
+1080 LIPKIKE
-1087 RYDAEDKL
+1087 RYKAQDELAKL
-1095 AQKQFDFE
+1095 QQDFE

-1109 TEEQKLDYTY
+1109 TEKQKLEYTY

-1131 LSEDQRKVALDGLKL
+1131 LSEDQRKVALGGLEL

-1159 EQRLFQAR
+1159 EQRLFQAEQFMLGEMER
-1167 LSLLSETQAMQ
+1167 IKKRYALEYDEISKITDLEERRRKMSAFQADFIRNGVGNPTIDQYDTSSQFLKSTNYTKPKQTNMQVLDEDYAQTYQKLKDNLAAVLESEKASYQ
-1178 ERYRLERE
+1178 ERLEA
-1186 EIHKNTKLSIEERQK
+1186 ERVYKEARQQMDNEYH
-1201 LIALSKANQDKETRD
+1201 LKAIDARKADHDSQLQLYSQMISSASST
-1216 KVNNAV
+1216 
-1222 QNWGG
+1222 WGG
-1227 IQADMNGTG
+1227 LTQIVKDARG
-1236 EFFRQDQERFSR
+1236 ENSR
-1248 LNAANDLADSQF
+1248 SFKAMFIAQQSFAIASAIISAHL
-1260 AATDLNEQNS
+1260 AATQVAADATIPFFGAKIAASTAMLAMGYAN
-1270 LDGLNA
+1270 
-1276 QFEAGLIK
+1276 AGLI
-1284 QQDYENQKTAIIQ
+1284 A
-1297 AAQDQRN
+1297 
-1304 QIAAEHAKNVQDIED
+1304 
-1319 KYQQD
+1319 
-1324 RLNTQIAFG
+1324 
-1333 GQMMGSLTSM
+1333 GQT
-1343 FGSMFGEQ
+1343 
-1351 SKAYKIMFAADKAYA
+1351 I
-1366 IAAAG
+1366 
-1371 IAIQQNIAAASKAGF
+1371 AGF
-1386 PLNIP
+1386 
-1391 LIAGAVAQGASIIA
+1391 S
-1405 NIRAIKDQGFADGGY
+1405 DGGF
-1420 TGSGRKYE
+1420 TGSGGKYQ
-1428 PAGIVHKGEVVWSQ
+1428 PAGIVHKGEIVWSQ

-1453 VENMRK
+1453 VEKMRK
-1459 SANPEAFINNHA
+1459 SANPEAFLNN
-1471 INNTSAENVF
+1471 
-1481 NRSFLSSKAFNDNQN
+1481 
-1496 ISNIFNRPTRENQII
+1496 
-1511 VNAFKPSKDAASRS
+1511 
-1525 EDVQSITNQ
+1525 
-1534 YAGNNTS
+1534 
-1541 FSEVLDKSIQ
+1541 
-1551 SSKSFNASKSIIS
+1551 NAS
-1564 SLSNSKVLNSNVS
+1564 
-1577 NSTVQNA
+1577 
-1584 EKELLKEVSIFK
+1584 
-1596 DNGFADGG
+1596 ADS
-1604 YTGKGKK
+1604 
-1611 YEIAGAVHKG
+1611 V
-1621 EIVWSQDDIKKWGGV
+1621 
-1636 DKVEQ
+1636 
-1641 MRRATSPE
+1641 MRRAMMSSNAFIE
-1649 SFVSNYAQNHTT
+1649 SQK
-1661 FESILNRANQS
+1661 QS
-1672 SRIFNQSKEI
+1672 DIFNQP
-1682 SNIFNKSV
+1682 V
-1690 QDDQIIYKGNGNV
+1690 QDTQIIYKGNRSV
-1703 PTSAT
+1703 PITSSSAS
-1708 SDLYHDGKVYFS
+1708 SDLFHDGKVYFS
-1720 SNGLVQ
+1720 SNGFVQ
-1726 DRSNLDDVQDFTL
+1726 DRSNLEDVQDFTM
-1739 GRTSRPQ
+1739 GQAARPQ

-1752 IEPSTPTINF
+1752 IEPASPTINF

-1783 TVRIIVTDEL
+1783 TVRIIVKDEL
-1793 DKQLPRKVPKLVSDQ
+1793 DKQLPRTVPKLVSDQ
-1808 IANPNSTISRSLT
+1808 IGNPNSTISRSLT
-1821 ENTTARRNR
+1821 ENTTVRRNR
-1830 T
+1830 

>member
-1 MAQESRLVVVIDSQN
+1 MAQEARLVIVIDS
-16 AERNARNLGNEL
+16 ERAKRTAQDLSVEL
-28 VSIERKGEFASKSMD
+28 DSITKKGDFASKSMD
-43 SLSVATRALAGHM
+43 RMSVATRALAGYM
-56 AGLVTVGAAISKMD
+56 AGLLTVGSAISKMD

-80 LVTNNQAELNKATED
+80 LVTNNQVELNKATED
-95 TFQIAQKT
+95 TFRIAQKT

-209 QEIVKALRN
+209 QEIVKALKN

-396 ETAQSASS
+396 ETAQSAASS
-404 ARLSA
+404 RLSA

-551 SGRFSQTQIDKLI
+551 SGRFSQNQIDKLI

-588 ATSGQHVEVTAESI
+588 ATSRQHVEVTAESI

-675 KVPVDNIKKL
+675 KIPAENIKGL
-685 QEYAIKTDQSK
+685 QDHATKTDQSK

-724 GAQQGETNELNNQ
+724 AAQQGETNELNNQ

-754 NLKNDFLIKNTK
+754 ILKNDFLIKNTK

-792 TRSLTGQEYAIFEA
+792 TRSLTSQEAAIFEA

-813 VKDLQESISEST
+813 AKDLQESITESS
-825 RKQTKEVEKQTKE
+825 RKQTKESEKKLKITQAELEVAKRS
-838 AAKQAV
+838 AALIESSGLGKYAESKGIPSSV
-844 LLAGNDEKS
+844 IAGLLAQESQGIREAKSHTGAIGYFQTTSGYRKQNNMSVADSYDLEKS
-853 RNMLRVYLAFRNA
+853 GKIVIDNIAKVYEKTGDLAQAILSHNA
-866 GLGDKQARVM
+866 GEGGARQFTKTGKVKGS
-876 TAQVGRETDF
+876 AE
-886 RNEAM
+886 RNKEV
-891 FGSHKD
+891 SQ
-897 ANNGYTNTGFLSWQ
+897 Y
-911 KSRSTKLMQSLQGQ
+911 
-925 GVLDKNG
+925 
-932 KIQQTQD
+932 
-939 ALDAMAKH
+939 
-947 AVQEAMT
+947 
-954 DKSYSKSKAALLN
+954 
-967 DDLDYRSLERI
+967 
-978 VAKNLVGWDYD
+978 VAKVSRYSDIIAGGVGKGGLSD
-989 GKKLGK
+989 GDSDRAYGK
-995 AKASQHLAKQ
+995 Q
-1005 DSYYNQLSK
+1005 
-1014 ILGDNPEAVS
+1014 I
-1024 KAIGDLSKLEDEAYK
+1024 K
-1039 ARAKTL
+1039 ARL
-1045 EEVKQLQAT
+1045 ELVKQGLNLQEQYEEEQAKRT
-1054 YDSETVARSKKREE
+1054 KARNE
-1068 EINKATILGQSN
+1068 EINLAQQTGQTA
-1080 LIPKINE
+1080 LIPKIKE
-1087 RYDAEDKL
+1087 RYKAQDELAKL
-1095 AQKQFDFE
+1095 QQDFE

-1109 TEEQKLDYTY
+1109 TEKQKLEYTY

-1131 LSEDQRKVALDGLKL
+1131 LSEDQRKVALGGLEL

-1159 EQRLFQAR
+1159 EQRLFQAEQFMLGEMER
-1167 LSLLSETQAMQ
+1167 IKKRYALEYDEISKITDLEERRRKMSAFQADFIRNGVGNPTIDQYDTSSQFLKSTNYTKPKQTNMQVLDEDYAQTYQKLKDNLAAVLESEKASYQ
-1178 ERYRLERE
+1178 ERLEA
-1186 EIHKNTKLSIEERQK
+1186 ERVFKEARQQMDNEYH
-1201 LIALSKANQDKETRD
+1201 LKAIDARKADHDSQLQLYSQMISSASST
-1216 KVNNAV
+1216 
-1222 QNWGG
+1222 WGG
-1227 IQADMNGTG
+1227 LTQIVKDARG
-1236 EFFRQDQERFSR
+1236 ENSR
-1248 LNAANDLADSQF
+1248 SFKAMFIAQQSFAIASAIISAHL
-1260 AATDLNEQNS
+1260 AATQVAADATIPFFGAKIAASTAMLAMGYAN
-1270 LDGLNA
+1270 
-1276 QFEAGLIK
+1276 AGLI
-1284 QQDYENQKTAIIQ
+1284 A
-1297 AAQDQRN
+1297 
-1304 QIAAEHAKNVQDIED
+1304 
-1319 KYQQD
+1319 
-1324 RLNTQIAFG
+1324 
-1333 GQMMGSLTSM
+1333 GQT
-1343 FGSMFGEQ
+1343 
-1351 SKAYKIMFAADKAYA
+1351 I
-1366 IAAAG
+1366 
-1371 IAIQQNIAAASKAGF
+1371 AGF
-1386 PLNIP
+1386 
-1391 LIAGAVAQGASIIA
+1391 S
-1405 NIRAIKDQGFADGGY
+1405 DGGF
-1420 TGSGRKYE
+1420 TGSGGKYQ
-1428 PAGIVHKGEVVWSQ
+1428 PAGIVHKGEIVWSQ

-1453 VENMRK
+1453 VEKMRK
-1459 SANPEAFINNHA
+1459 SANPEAFLNN
-1471 INNTSAENVF
+1471 
-1481 NRSFLSSKAFNDNQN
+1481 
-1496 ISNIFNRPTRENQII
+1496 
-1511 VNAFKPSKDAASRS
+1511 
-1525 EDVQSITNQ
+1525 
-1534 YAGNNTS
+1534 
-1541 FSEVLDKSIQ
+1541 
-1551 SSKSFNASKSIIS
+1551 NAS
-1564 SLSNSKVLNSNVS
+1564 
-1577 NSTVQNA
+1577 
-1584 EKELLKEVSIFK
+1584 
-1596 DNGFADGG
+1596 ADS
-1604 YTGKGKK
+1604 
-1611 YEIAGAVHKG
+1611 V
-1621 EIVWSQDDIKKWGGV
+1621 
-1636 DKVEQ
+1636 
-1641 MRRATSPE
+1641 MRRAMMSSNAFIE
-1649 SFVSNYAQNHTT
+1649 SQK
-1661 FESILNRANQS
+1661 QS
-1672 SRIFNQSKEI
+1672 DIFNQP
-1682 SNIFNKSV
+1682 V
-1690 QDDQIIYKGNGNV
+1690 QDTQIIYKGNRSV
-1703 PTSAT
+1703 PITSSSAS
-1708 SDLYHDGKVYFS
+1708 SDLFHDGKVYFS
-1720 SNGLVQ
+1720 SNGFVQ
-1726 DRSNLDDVQDFTL
+1726 DRSNLEDVQDFTM
-1739 GRTSRPQ
+1739 GQAARPQ

-1752 IEPSTPTINF
+1752 IEPASPTINF

-1783 TVRIIVTDEL
+1783 TVRIIVKDEL
-1793 DKQLPRKVPKLVSDQ
+1793 DKQLPRTVPKLVSDQ

-1830 T
+1830 

>member
-1 MAQESRLVVVIDSQN
+1 MAQEARLVIVIDS
-16 AERNARNLGNEL
+16 ERAKRTAQDLSVEL
-28 VSIERKGEFASKSMD
+28 DSITKKGDFASKSMD
-43 SLSVATRALAGHM
+43 RMSVATRALARYM
-56 AGLVTVGAAISKMD
+56 AGLVTVSSAISKMD

-80 LVTNNQAELNKATED
+80 LVTNNQVELNKATED
-95 TFQIAQKT
+95 TFRIAQKT

-186 IAKGMGI
+186 IAQGMGI

-218 VQDEVDALFAKTDIT
+218 VESDVDALFAKTDIT

-254 GSGAAQALS
+254 GSGAAQVLA
-263 GSIQLLAN
+263 GSVQTLAS
-271 NLNLIADSAFAI
+271 NLDLIADGALVV
-283 GIGLMTKAVLTKT
+283 GIGYITRAILMKSAAIKEGMASTLASR
-296 VAVQASIAASTKQ
+296 QASVLNAQAEYAEATAAL
-309 VFATIAERNANIAAA
+309 NAA
-324 KAEVESAL
+324 KAHL
-332 AEAQSTQVTLTNIK
+332 ANVRATN
-346 ATHAQIM
+346 
-353 AEIELEKVRLKAQIT
+353 
-368 EQGRTATITRMAQL
+368 
-382 GRLQAQVALEVAAA
+382 A
-396 ETAQSASS
+396 ETQ
-404 ARLSA
+404 
-409 ALTAQSVAT
+409 
-418 SRLALAKSALMAIFS
+418 AKF
-433 PMGLAIAATA
+433 GATA
-443 ASFYL
+443 A
-448 LSSSS
+448 
-453 DEVKESLATQSD
+453 ATRYAQAQAA
-465 SVSDLTDKYIK
+465 VTAATNAQTAAQIK
-476 LNTVQALTEGV
+476 LNTATSIAGRLAKGAFGLIGGWAGVATLGVMGLAAAYSYFSNKAEEAKQKLAEQAKVAEKADEELKKLTGNDKAKAVNDLTTAFNTQNEALEKSSRAVGSALIDIENYARGNREVEKISQEARTGTISYTEAIERLNKIKLPTDLYENLKKQAAQYDDNASKASLSAEKLKLFGV
-487 RLRKE
+487 EVSLAGNK
-492 IEQQNDAIDDAS
+492 A
-504 GAIKRFAYIQKEL
+504 
-517 FKLSGSDYE
+517 
-526 DYQNAIKSIA
+526 QNAAAQHQKQA
-536 TGASDAGDLLKKMIS
+536 DAL
-551 SGRFSQTQIDKLI
+551 
-564 EFSSAVAESKN
+564 
-575 KIEQGNTALKLLN
+575 GNTATEAEK
-588 ATSGQHVEVTAESI
+588 ATKALQDYQAKQKDSVIDSIYKSGWLDKGYT
-602 KQLTIQ
+602 
-608 TNLTK
+608 
-613 VATQNF
+613 VA
-619 TDMKTQMLDSLRAQ
+619 
-633 VEFIRLN
+633 
-640 GGSEEQVKSL
+640 
-650 NKVIQAYSLNQIS
+650 
-663 ATDAVSK
+663 
-670 FNSTA
+670 
-675 KVPVDNIKKL
+675 
-685 QEYAIKTDQSK
+685 
-696 IALNQANAELKKQ
+696 QANAILELQKAKGMSAILSK
-709 NDLRNEYLKQHQTVL
+709 DEIDSALRNLKIIEE
-724 GAQQGETNELNNQ
+724 QQERED
-737 VAAQEKLNKL
+737 KL
-747 RDNANKD
+747 
-754 NLKNDFLIKNTK
+754 T
-766 AFGGGEKGLDKAR
+766 
-779 AASEFYTDNKIPM
+779 
-792 TRSLTGQEYAIFEA
+792 EA
-806 WYKKQKE
+806 K
-813 VKDLQESISEST
+813 
-825 RKQTKEVEKQTKE
+825 RKQTKE

-844 LLAGNDEKS
+844 LLAGNNERV
-853 RNMLRVYLAFRNA
+853 RNMLRVYQSFRNA

-978 VAKNLVGWDYD
+978 VAKNFVGWDYD

-1014 ILGDNPEAVS
+1014 ILGDNPEAAL
-1024 KAIGDLSKLEDEAYK
+1024 KAIGDLSKFEDEAYK

-1159 EQRLFQAR
+1159 EQRLFQAK
-1167 LSLLSETQAMQ
+1167 LFLLSETEAMQ

-1186 EIHKNTKLSIEERQK
+1186 EIAKTVKDEEEKRK
-1201 LIALSKANQDKETRD
+1201 RLALSRDQERLEALDRAAKAGQ
-1216 KVNNAV
+1216 A
-1222 QNWGG
+1222 WGG
-1227 IQADMNGTG
+1227 IQADMNGSG
-1236 EFFRQDQERFSR
+1236 EFYRLDQERSSR
-1248 LNAANDLADSQF
+1248 LSAATNLLDSQQGVVN
-1260 AATDLNEQNS
+1260 LNEQNS
-1270 LDGLNA
+1270 IEALNA
-1276 QFEAGLIK
+1276 QFEQQLIS

-1304 QIAAEHAKNVQDIED
+1304 QIAAEYAKNAQDIED

-1371 IAIQQNIAAASKAGF
+1371 IAIQQSIAQAAKVGF
-1386 PLNIP
+1386 PTNIP
-1391 LIAGAVAQGASIIA
+1391 LIASAIAQGASIIA

-1420 TGSGRKYE
+1420 TGSGGKYQ

-1453 VENMRK
+1453 VEKMRK
-1459 SANPEAFINNHA
+1459 SANPEAFLNN
-1471 INNTSAENVF
+1471 
-1481 NRSFLSSKAFNDNQN
+1481 
-1496 ISNIFNRPTRENQII
+1496 
-1511 VNAFKPSKDAASRS
+1511 
-1525 EDVQSITNQ
+1525 
-1534 YAGNNTS
+1534 
-1541 FSEVLDKSIQ
+1541 
-1551 SSKSFNASKSIIS
+1551 NAS
-1564 SLSNSKVLNSNVS
+1564 
-1577 NSTVQNA
+1577 
-1584 EKELLKEVSIFK
+1584 
-1596 DNGFADGG
+1596 ADS
-1604 YTGKGKK
+1604 
-1611 YEIAGAVHKG
+1611 V
-1621 EIVWSQDDIKKWGGV
+1621 
-1636 DKVEQ
+1636 
-1641 MRRATSPE
+1641 MRRAMMSSSAFIE
-1649 SFVSNYAQNHTT
+1649 SQKQAD
-1661 FESILNRANQS
+1661 
-1672 SRIFNQSKEI
+1672 IFNQP
-1682 SNIFNKSV
+1682 V
-1690 QDDQIIYKGNGNV
+1690 QATQIIYKGNRSV
-1703 PTSAT
+1703 PIASSSAS
-1708 SDLYHDGKVYFS
+1708 SDLFHDGKVYFT
-1720 SNGLVQ
+1720 SNGFVQ
-1726 DRSNLDDVQDFTL
+1726 DRSNLEDVQDFTL
-1739 GRTSRPQ
+1739 GQSSRPQ

-1752 IEPSTPTINF
+1752 IEPASPTINF

-1783 TVRIIVTDEL
+1783 TVRIIVKDEL
-1793 DKQLPRKVPKLVSDQ
+1793 DKQLPRTVPKLVSDQ
-1808 IANPNSTISRSLT
+1808 IGNPNSTISRSLT

-1830 T
+1830 

>member
-1 MAQESRLVVVIDSQN
+1 MAQEARLVIVIDS
-16 AERNARNLGNEL
+16 ERAKRTAQDLSVEL
-28 VSIERKGEFASKSMD
+28 DSITKKGDFASKSMD
-43 SLSVATRALAGHM
+43 RMSVATRALAGYM
-56 AGLVTVGAAISKMD
+56 AGLLTVGSAISKMD

-80 LVTNNQAELNKATED
+80 LVTNNQVELNKATED
-95 TFQIAQKT
+95 TFRIAQKT

-209 QEIVKALRN
+209 QEIVKALKN

-396 ETAQSASS
+396 ETAQSAASS
-404 ARLSA
+404 RLSA

-551 SGRFSQTQIDKLI
+551 SGRFSQNQIDKLI

-588 ATSGQHVEVTAESI
+588 ATSRQHVEVTAESI

-675 KVPVDNIKKL
+675 KIPAENIKGL
-685 QEYAIKTDQSK
+685 QDHATKTDQSK

-724 GAQQGETNELNNQ
+724 AAQQGETNELNNQ

-754 NLKNDFLIKNTK
+754 ILKNDFLIKNTK

-779 AASEFYTDNKIPM
+779 AASEFYTVNKIPM
-792 TRSLTGQEYAIFEA
+792 TRSLTSQEAAIFEA

-813 VKDLQESISEST
+813 AKDLQESITKSS
-825 RKQTKEVEKQTKE
+825 RKQTKESEKKLKITQAELEVAKRS
-838 AAKQAV
+838 AALIESSGLGKYAESKGIPSSV
-844 LLAGNDEKS
+844 IAGLLAQESQGIREAKSHTGAIGYFQTTSGYRKQNNMSVADSYDLEKS
-853 RNMLRVYLAFRNA
+853 GKIVIDNIAKVYEKTGDLAQAILSHNA
-866 GLGDKQARVM
+866 GEGGARQFTKTGKVKGS
-876 TAQVGRETDF
+876 AE
-886 RNEAM
+886 RNKEV
-891 FGSHKD
+891 SQ
-897 ANNGYTNTGFLSWQ
+897 Y
-911 KSRSTKLMQSLQGQ
+911 
-925 GVLDKNG
+925 
-932 KIQQTQD
+932 
-939 ALDAMAKH
+939 
-947 AVQEAMT
+947 
-954 DKSYSKSKAALLN
+954 
-967 DDLDYRSLERI
+967 
-978 VAKNLVGWDYD
+978 VAKVSRYSDIIAGGVGKGGLSD
-989 GKKLGK
+989 GDSDRAYGK
-995 AKASQHLAKQ
+995 Q
-1005 DSYYNQLSK
+1005 
-1014 ILGDNPEAVS
+1014 I
-1024 KAIGDLSKLEDEAYK
+1024 K
-1039 ARAKTL
+1039 ARL
-1045 EEVKQLQAT
+1045 ELVKQGLNLQEQYEEEQAKRT
-1054 YDSETVARSKKREE
+1054 KARNE
-1068 EINKATILGQSN
+1068 EINLAQQTGQTA
-1080 LIPKINE
+1080 LIPKIKE
-1087 RYDAEDKL
+1087 RYKAQDELAKL
-1095 AQKQFDFE
+1095 QQDFE

-1109 TEEQKLDYTY
+1109 TEKQKLEYTY

-1131 LSEDQRKVALDGLKL
+1131 LSEDQRKVALGGLEL

-1159 EQRLFQAR
+1159 EQRLFQAEQFMLGEMER
-1167 LSLLSETQAMQ
+1167 IKKRYALEYDEISKITDLEERRRKMSAFQADFIRNGVGNPTIDQYDTSSQFLKSTNYTKPKQTNMQVLDEDYAQTYQKLKDNLAAVLESEKASYQ
-1178 ERYRLERE
+1178 ERLEAQRVFKE
-1186 EIHKNTKLSIEERQK
+1186 ARQQMEDEYY
-1201 LIALSKANQDKETRD
+1201 LKAVDARK
-1216 KVNNAV
+1216 
-1222 QNWGG
+1222 
-1227 IQADMNGTG
+1227 
-1236 EFFRQDQERFSR
+1236 S
-1248 LNAANDLADSQF
+1248 
-1260 AATDLNEQNS
+1260 
-1270 LDGLNA
+1270 
-1276 QFEAGLIK
+1276 
-1284 QQDYENQKTAIIQ
+1284 DYENQLMQ
-1297 AAQDQRN
+1297 
-1304 QIAAEHAKNVQDIED
+1304 
-1319 KYQQD
+1319 
-1324 RLNTQIAFG
+1324 L
-1333 GQMMGSLTSM
+1333 GSLTSQLDSYWSNM
-1343 FGSMFGEQ
+1343 TGIVKNAAGEQ
-1351 SKAYKIMFAADKAYA
+1351 SGLYKGMYIAQQAFAISSATISALQAYNQILASPWYLDVISKSTAANLVLGMGMANV
-1366 IAAAG
+1366 G
-1371 IAIQQNIAAASKAGF
+1371 
-1386 PLNIP
+1386 
-1391 LIAGAVAQGASIIA
+1391 LIAGQTIA
-1405 NIRAIKDQGFADGGY
+1405 GFSDGGF

-1453 VENMRK
+1453 VEKMRK
-1459 SANPEAFINNHA
+1459 SANPEAFINN
-1471 INNTSAENVF
+1471 
-1481 NRSFLSSKAFNDNQN
+1481 
-1496 ISNIFNRPTRENQII
+1496 
-1511 VNAFKPSKDAASRS
+1511 
-1525 EDVQSITNQ
+1525 
-1534 YAGNNTS
+1534 
-1541 FSEVLDKSIQ
+1541 
-1551 SSKSFNASKSIIS
+1551 NASTDS
-1564 SLSNSKVLNSNVS
+1564 V
-1577 NSTVQNA
+1577 
-1584 EKELLKEVSIFK
+1584 
-1596 DNGFADGG
+1596 
-1604 YTGKGKK
+1604 
-1611 YEIAGAVHKG
+1611 
-1621 EIVWSQDDIKKWGGV
+1621 
-1636 DKVEQ
+1636 
-1641 MRRATSPE
+1641 MRRALMSSNAFIE
-1649 SFVSNYAQNHTT
+1649 SQKQAD
-1661 FESILNRANQS
+1661 
-1672 SRIFNQSKEI
+1672 IFNQP
-1682 SNIFNKSV
+1682 V
-1690 QDDQIIYKGNGNV
+1690 QDTQIIYKGNRDT
-1703 PTSAT
+1703 PKLASSAS
-1708 SDLYHDGKVYFS
+1708 SDLFHDGKVYFS
-1720 SNGLVQ
+1720 SNGIVQ
-1726 DRSNLDDVQDFTL
+1726 DRSNLEDVQDFTM
-1739 GRTSRPQ
+1739 GKAARPQ

-1752 IEPSTPTINF
+1752 IEPASPIINF

-1808 IANPNSTISRSLT
+1808 IGNPNSTISRSLT

-1830 T
+1830 